1 MAYVIVTKLA
11 VAKPQR
17 NKQRKAAELRCC
29 TGIWPLAFFLVSPPQ
44 TLVADVGR
52 YPLRTWAP
60 AILSE
65 CPLGSP
71 HVRPTVA
78 QANGNWPGSYQGEV
92 SYLGWGYR
100 LSYAMS

>member
-29 TGIWPLAFFLVSPPQ
+29 TGIWPLAFFLVPPPQ
-44 TLVADVGR
+44 TPVADVGR

-71 HVRPTVA
+71 
-78 QANGNWPGSYQGEV
+78 QASISDPLWP
-92 SYLGWGYR
+92 R
-100 LSYAMS
+100 LSQKPLLARL